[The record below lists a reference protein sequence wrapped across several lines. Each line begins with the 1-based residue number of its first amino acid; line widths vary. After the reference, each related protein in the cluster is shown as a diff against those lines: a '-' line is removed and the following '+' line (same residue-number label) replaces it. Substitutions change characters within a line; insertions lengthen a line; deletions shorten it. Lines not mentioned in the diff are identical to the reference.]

1 MRAIPCYYCE
11 RGTDRRKRGL
21 VQQRQQGSAAGVVWA
36 SYRAGI
42 MPCHRPIPSHPITSL
57 SHAKEQASRPR
68 TLTHLLVPTYT
79 LPPYWAMLRR
89 LFCPALP
96 LRA

>member
-1 MRAIPCYYCE
+1 MIPIIIVE
-11 RGTDRRKRGL
+11 KGTNSTERGL
-21 VQQRQQGSAAGVVWA
+21 VQQQQGSAALRSVGVLSRGHHA
-36 SYRAGI
+36 
-42 MPCHRPIPSHPITSL
+42 MPCHRPIASHPITSL
-57 SHAKEQASRPR
+57 AHAKEQASRPR